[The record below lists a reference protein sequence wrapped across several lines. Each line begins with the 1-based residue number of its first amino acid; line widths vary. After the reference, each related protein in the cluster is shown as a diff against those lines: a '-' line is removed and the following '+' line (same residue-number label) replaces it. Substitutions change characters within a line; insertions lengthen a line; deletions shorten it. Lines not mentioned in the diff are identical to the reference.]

1 MRYFFGM
8 VLVAVGILI
17 VIKTEW
23 LIENFGTNAWA
34 ETNLGTSGGS
44 RMLYKLIGLALI
56 FIGFMMI
63 TGLFGPFL
71 LATVGKLFTS
81 SK

>member
-1 MRYFFGM
+1 MKIFLGI
-8 VLVAVGILI
+8 VLVAVGVAVVL
-17 VIKTEW
+17 KTEW

-44 RMLYKLIGLALI
+44 RMLYKLIGLAFV

-71 LATVGKLFTS
+71 LATVGKLFTP